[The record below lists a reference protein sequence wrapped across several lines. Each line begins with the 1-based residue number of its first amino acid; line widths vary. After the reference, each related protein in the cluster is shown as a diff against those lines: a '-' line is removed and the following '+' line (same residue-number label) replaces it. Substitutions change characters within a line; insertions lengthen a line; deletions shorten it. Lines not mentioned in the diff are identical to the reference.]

1 MKHLPLPPSLACGTR
16 RCTVGPAS
24 GPAVF
29 PEPGSSTTIV
39 CNPPPWTLTA
49 SGALSMTVT
58 RADGGPSLE
67 GEVPFQF
74 DAEWVAFSPGFVDR
88 LGGSITEVEAYGL
101 NPAKLYS

>member
-1 MKHLPLPPSLACGTR
+1 
-16 RCTVGPAS
+16 
-24 GPAVF
+24 
-29 PEPGSSTTIV
+29 
-39 CNPPPWTLTA
+39 
-49 SGALSMTVT
+49 MTVT